1 VVGRDNLPSLGQR
14 GGSDRAVQEA
24 IKDLTVTRPDHLAN
38 VLQVDYQ
45 ARSPEEAIGM
55 VRAIIEGTHE
65 QAIRWCGLRVSAPGG
80 GRPGSAAGI
89 PGVGLREHLSRW
101 VAVCSLLYLA
111 GVILLV
117 LLLLSGV
124 DWWPLTPLR
133 FGPRWV
139 VCLPLAPLVPRAA
152 AVRPRMLVVLAG
164 AAVLAVGPVMGF
176 NVPWRRLTTVAGPRR
191 SGLLIMTLNVEHAEM
206 RHRGLLGAL
215 IARTRP
221 DVVALQEFS
230 GPTDDLFPPGQGWT
244 VRSSGGLGLATRLR
258 VEGTAAFDV
267 VDPVPRRA
275 GLRCDARAPW
285 GVIHLVALHLTT
297 PRAGLK
303 AVLTRGCGGIP
314 ALKADTVL
322 RRRVSEAAGRWVVAA
337 GGPVL
342 IAGDFNQ
349 PSDDPIYRGVWSA
362 YRDGFESA
370 GLGFGLTKYTGKYTG
385 WYGVRID
392 HILGGAGWR
401 FRRCWVGPDVGSDHR
416 PVFAEVEWVGPW

>member
-14 GGSDRAVQEA
+14 GGSDRAVQGA
-24 IKDLTVTRPDHLAN
+24 IRDLTATRPDHLAN
-38 VLQVDYQ
+38 VLPVDYR
-45 ARSPEEAIGM
+45 AHPPEEVIRM

-65 QAIRWCGLRVSAPGG
+65 RAIRWYGLRVGAPGG
-80 GRPGSAAGI
+80 GRPGAAAGT

-101 VAVCSLLYLA
+101 VAVYSLLYLA
-111 GVILLV
+111 GIVLLV
-117 LLLLSGV
+117 LLLSSGV
-124 DWWPLTPLR
+124 DWWPLTLLR

-139 VCLPLAPLVPRAA
+139 VCLPLALLVPWAA
-152 AVRPRMLVVLAG
+152 VVRPRMLVALAG
-164 AAVLAVGPVMGF
+164 AAVLAVGPVLGF

-191 SGLLIMTLNVEHAEM
+191 PGLLIMTLNVERAEM

-230 GPTDDLFPPGQGWT
+230 GPTDDLFPPEQGWT

-258 VEGTAAFDV
+258 VEGTAALNV

-303 AVLTRGCGGIP
+303 AVLARGCGGIP

-322 RRRVSEAAGRWVVAA
+322 RRRMSEAAGRWVVAA

-370 GLGFGLTKYTGKYTG
+370 GLGFGLTKYMIKYIG
-385 WYGVRID
+385 WYGARID

-416 PVFAEVEWVGPW
+416 PVFAEVEWVDPR

>member
-1 VVGRDNLPSLGQR
+1 M
-14 GGSDRAVQEA
+14 A
-24 IKDLTVTRPDHLAN
+24 
-38 VLQVDYQ
+38 
-45 ARSPEEAIGM
+45 
-55 VRAIIEGTHE
+55 RAIIEGTHE
-65 QAIRWCGLRVSAPGG
+65 QTIRWCGLRVSAPGG
-80 GRPGSAAGI
+80 DRPGAA
-89 PGVGLREHLSRW
+89 SRCTR
-101 VAVCSLLYLA
+101 CSTLYLA

-117 LLLLSGV
+117 LLLSSGV
-124 DWWPLTPLR
+124 DWWPLTLLR

-139 VCLPLAPLVPRAA
+139 VCLPLALLVPWAA
-152 AVRPRMLVVLAG
+152 VVRPRMLIALAG
-164 AAVLAVGPVMGF
+164 AAVLAVGPVLGF

-191 SGLLIMTLNVEHAEM
+191 SGLLIMTLNVERAEM

-230 GPTDDLFPPGQGWT
+230 GPTDDLFPPEQGWT
-244 VRSSGGLGLATRLR
+244 VRSSGGLALATRLR

-303 AVLTRGCGGIP
+303 AVLARGCGGIP
-314 ALKADTVL
+314 ALKADSVL
-322 RRRVSEAAGRWVVAA
+322 RRRVSEAAGCWVVAS

-349 PSDDPIYRGVWSA
+349 PSDDPIYREVWST

-370 GLGFGLTKYTGKYTG
+370 GLGFGLTKYMIKYIG
-385 WYGVRID
+385 LYGARID

>member
-1 VVGRDNLPSLGQR
+1 
-14 GGSDRAVQEA
+14 
-24 IKDLTVTRPDHLAN
+24 
-38 VLQVDYQ
+38 
-45 ARSPEEAIGM
+45 M
-55 VRAIIEGTHE
+55 VRAIIEGTHGR
-65 QAIRWCGLRVSAPGG
+65 AIRWCGLRADAPGG
-80 GRPGSAAGI
+80 GP
-89 PGVGLREHLSRW
+89 REHPSRR
-101 VAVCSLLYLA
+101 VAACSACSLLYLA
-111 GVILLV
+111 GAILLA
-117 LLLLSGV
+117 LLLSSGV
-124 DWWPLTPLR
+124 DRWPLIPLR
-133 FGPRWV
+133 FGPRWA
-139 VCLPLAPLVPRAA
+139 VCLPLVPLVPWAA
-152 AVRPRMLVVLAG
+152 AVRPRMLVALAG
-164 AAVLAVGPVMGF
+164 AAALAVGPVMGF
-176 NVPWRRLTTVAGPRR
+176 NVPWRRLATIAGPRR
-191 SGLLIMTLNVEHAEM
+191 PGLLIMTLNVECAEM
-206 RHRGLLGAL
+206 RHRGRLGAL

-221 DVVALQEFS
+221 DVVAMQEFS

-258 VEGTAAFDV
+258 VEGTAALDV

-322 RRRVSEAAGRWVVAA
+322 RRRVSEAAGRWVVAS

-349 PSDDPIYRGVWSA
+349 PSDDPIYREVWSA

-370 GLGFGLTKYTGKYTG
+370 GLGFGLTKYMIKYIG
-385 WYGVRID
+385 LYGARID

-416 PVFAEVEWVGPW
+416 PVFAEVEWVGPR